1 MPLGA
6 VVHAES
12 AVGGAYRGGA
22 RELGDGNVI
31 RMSVRSLRTE
41 GHDHIGLNSPN
52 VRDDGAN
59 GSSGLDLI
67 KGAVRVVQ
75 DGDLANSEHRRG
87 GSQFLFPN
95 AADFNRIASL
105 SE

>member
-1 MPLGA
+1 M
-6 VVHAES
+6 
-12 AVGGAYRGGA
+12 
-22 RELGDGNVI
+22 I
-31 RMSVRSLRTE
+31 RVPVRSLRTE

-59 GSSGLDLI
+59 GSRGLDLI

-75 DGDLANSEHRRG
+75 DGDLANSEHRGG
-87 GSQFLFPN
+87 GSQFRLPN